1 MHELA
6 LMRSLVDT
14 VEARLPS
21 ERVRVVRLEVGRLS
35 CALPDALRFCF
46 DLCAQGTVLEG
57 ADLEILEIAGR
68 ASCRS
73 CGREGPIEP
82 PVPLCA
88 CGSADLDILAGS
100 ELRLK
105 EVEVL

>member
-14 VEARLPS
+14 VEARRP
-21 ERVRVVRLEVGRLS
+21 EGRVVVVRLEVGRLS
-35 CALPDALRFCF
+35 CVLPDALRFCF
-46 DLCAQGTVLEG
+46 DLCARGSVLEG
-57 ADLEILEIAGR
+57 AELEIAEIQGR
-68 ASCRS
+68 ASCRT

-82 PVPLCA
+82 PVPLCP
-88 CGSADLDILAGS
+88 CGSSDLDILAGS

-105 EVEVL
+105 ELEVV

>member
-1 MHELA
+1 MHELS

-14 VEARLPS
+14 IEARPPAG
-21 ERVRVVRLEVGRLS
+21 RIRVVRLEVGRLS
-35 CALPDALRFCF
+35 CVLPDALRFCF
-46 DLCAQGTVLEG
+46 ELCARGSLLEG
-57 ADLEILEIAGR
+57 ADLEILEIPGR

-82 PVPLCA
+82 PLPICE
-88 CGSADLDILAGS
+88 CGSSDLDILAGS

-105 EVEVL
+105 NLEVL